1 MVDPSVFDPGP
12 LSPVERQPAGD
23 RWTLTFVRDLPH
35 PPPVVWE
42 TLTDPAR
49 VGRWAPYTP
58 DRDLGEV
65 GPASLT
71 MTDGVETMDFPSTV
85 SAAEPPVLLEYTW
98 GDGLLRWELVE
109 NPTGTRVT
117 LRHTVESTE
126 WLPKVAAG
134 WHLCL
139 VVAGR
144 QLAGDP
150 IGPIV
155 GDDAMDYGWQQLHD
169 AYAVALAV

>member
-1 MVDPSVFDPGP
+1 MDPSTFDPGP
-12 LSPVERQPAGD
+12 LAHVDRSATGD
-23 RWTLTFVRDLPH
+23 RWTLTFRRDLPH
-35 PPPVVWE
+35 PPPAVWQM
-42 TLTDPAR
+42 LTDVGR

-58 DRDLGEV
+58 SRDLGEV

-71 MTDGVETMDFPSTV
+71 MTDGVDTMDFPSTV
-85 SAAEPPVLLEYTW
+85 SVAEVPVLLEYTW
-98 GDGLLRWELVE
+98 GDDLLRWELE
-109 NPTGTRVT
+109 AWPFGTRVT
-117 LRHTVESTE
+117 LHHTVESPE

-139 VVAGR
+139 AVADR
-144 QLAGDP
+144 QLAGET

-155 GDDAMDYGWQQLHD
+155 GDEAMAYGWQRLHD